1 MAVEFERKSRKKRRW
16 GRTIEY
22 TSYER
27 RYLFGNSYKE
37 EYDKTKK
44 SLGKYK
50 SGVTPQELAAAS
62 DIRVSVAKQILQD
75 LEAEGLVTL
84 GLKSKR
90 VKFFVPTSKK

>member
-16 GRTIEY
+16 GRVIEY

-27 RYLFGNSYKE
+27 KFLFGASYNE
-37 EYDKTKK
+37 EYDKVKK
-44 SLGKYK
+44 NLGKYK

-62 DIRVSVAKQILQD
+62 DVRVSVARQILHD
-75 LEAEGLVTL
+75 LEQEGLVAL

-90 VKFFVPTSKK
+90 VKFFIPISKK

>member
-1 MAVEFERKSRKKRRW
+1 MSVEFERKTRKKRRW

-22 TSYER
+22 GSYER
-27 RYLFGNSYKE
+27 RFLFGSGYTDELEKV
-37 EYDKTKK
+37 KK
-44 SLGKYK
+44 SIGKYK

>member
-16 GRTIEY
+16 GRVIEY

-27 RYLFGNSYKE
+27 KFLFGSSYKE
-37 EYDKTKK
+37 EYDKIKK
-44 SLGKYK
+44 SFCKYK

-62 DIRVSVAKQILQD
+62 DVRVSVAKQILHD
-75 LEAEGLVTL
+75 LENEGLVTL

-90 VKFFVPTSKK
+90 VIFFVPTSKK